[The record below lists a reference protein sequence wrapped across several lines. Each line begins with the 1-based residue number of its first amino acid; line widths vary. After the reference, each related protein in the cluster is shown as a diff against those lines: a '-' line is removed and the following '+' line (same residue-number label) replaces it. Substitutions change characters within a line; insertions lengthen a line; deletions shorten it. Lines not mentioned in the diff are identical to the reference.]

1 MSSLDEV
8 KKVAFNKARKILQLK
23 NNNILTDNQ
32 TKFEIKKN
40 EIKEEMK
47 LKKRKPIVA
56 TITRL
61 IKMTIK
67 NHVQIIKEN
76 LTDIY
81 AFIC

>member
-1 MSSLDEV
+1 MSSLDKV